1 MLSLLHNLLSIVSK
15 KATEK
20 EFWFVKKKR
29 KQIFQLI
36 KIDKNSLQSFIIL
49 DKFSHN
55 LVLQKKTLPFADPK
69 LTLEDFL
76 ASTSDLLLLSNLQHK
91 LQDFEKVE
99 EENKLI
105 RKELKKLKKE
115 IAKSKKNKLFPSAFR
130 NE

>member
-1 MLSLLHNLLSIVSK
+1 M
-15 KATEK
+15 
-20 EFWFVKKKR
+20 
-29 KQIFQLI
+29 
-36 KIDKNSLQSFIIL
+36 
-49 DKFSHN
+49 
-55 LVLQKKTLPFADPK
+55 PFADPK